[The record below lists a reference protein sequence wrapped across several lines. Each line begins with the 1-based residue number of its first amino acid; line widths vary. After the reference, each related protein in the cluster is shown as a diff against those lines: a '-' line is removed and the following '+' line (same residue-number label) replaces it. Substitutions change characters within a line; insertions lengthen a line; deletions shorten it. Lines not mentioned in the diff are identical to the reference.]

1 MSSAQS
7 VPPETPDHDGAYPR
21 LTEDQIARLGVDGR
35 RRPVRRSD
43 VLFREGDV
51 RYDFHIVLDGRVGIV
66 AGRDERHDEPGQ
78 LVAVHGPGRFLG
90 ELSLLT
96 GQPAFFT
103 AEALTDGE
111 VLVVPVDR
119 LRALVTQDPA
129 LGDLIL
135 RAYLL
140 RREALIGLGAG
151 LRIVGSRYNPDTRRL
166 REFLARNR
174 VPHRWI
180 DADEDDE
187 AAALLREL
195 DVPPDQTPVVVW
207 HGEVLRNPG
216 NAQLAACLGLPD
228 PTTPTEVCDLLVV
241 GAGPAG
247 LAAAVYGAS
256 EGLETITLDRVAT
269 GGQAAT
275 SSRIENYLGFPA
287 GISGAELAERATL
300 QARKF
305 GARVTVPAEARRLE
319 PHAGH
324 FDVHLEDGDVVAART
339 LVIATG
345 AQYRRLPVPRL
356 EELEGNGIYYAATLM
371 EAQMCTGDPV
381 AVVGGGNSAGQAT
394 LFLAKHAA
402 QVTLIVRS
410 HDLRTD
416 MSDYLAARIE
426 RLPSV
431 QVLLHHEVRELLGER
446 RLEGVVVEDLDTAER
461 RTLAVRD
468 LFVFIGA
475 DPHTEWLD
483 GHVALDDKGF
493 VLTGPDAGAGLVLET
508 SLPGVLAVGDVRSGS
523 IKRVASAVGEG
534 SMAVRLVHEHLA
546 GHATHRPQPRAA
558 AREVYTNISSA

>member
-1 MSSAQS
+1 MPTL
-7 VPPETPDHDGAYPR
+7 PPPDVEETPDFDGAYPR
-21 LTEDQIARLGVDGR
+21 LSPQQIESLGHHGER
-35 RRPVRRSD
+35 RAVKAGD
-43 VLFREGDV
+43 VLFSEGDE
-51 RYDFHIVLDGRVGIV
+51 RYDFHVVLEGKV
-66 AGRDERHDEPGQ
+66 AIIQAWGEPDER
-78 LVAVHGPGRFLG
+78 LIAVHGPGRFLG

-103 AEALTDGE
+103 A
-111 VLVVPVDR
+111 
-119 LRALVTQDPA
+119 
-129 LGDLIL
+129 
-135 RAYLL
+135 
-140 RREALIGLGAG
+140 
-151 LRIVGSRYNPDTRRL
+151 
-166 REFLARNR
+166 
-174 VPHRWI
+174 
-180 DADEDDE
+180 
-187 AAALLREL
+187 
-195 DVPPDQTPVVVW
+195 VVVW

-461 RTLAVRD
+461 RTLEVRD

-475 DPHTEWLD
+475 DPHTDWLD

-493 VLTGPDAGAGLVLET
+493 VLTGPDAGADMVLET

-546 GHATHRPQPRAA
+546 HRDHADTRVPQRA
-558 AREVYTNISSA
+558 